1 MKDLTITTI
10 FLLLFQISLFAQEDV
25 QRVASVPEITWYGL
39 DFSNLKVVGDIKSGT
54 EIANTYFNGWNYLV
68 NHERKKYDLGKAFRK
83 KTVYYDLEMMT
94 ELNQQRD
101 PDEVVGHARHEIT
114 EDQLAAQIK
123 EYKVTGSGVG
133 LVFVVENFDKFSDE
147 GTMWVTFFDIDTK
160 RVLMARKMT
169 GKAGGFGF
177 RNYWARTIY
186 NVIVQSGKDYRR
198 WIK

>member
-1 MKDLTITTI
+1 MKHLTITTI
-10 FLLLFQISLFAQEDV
+10 FLLLFQASVFAQEDV
-25 QRVASVPEITWYGL
+25 QRVASATEITWYGL

-54 EIANTYFNGWNYLV
+54 EIADTYFNGWNYLV

-83 KTVYYDLEMMT
+83 KTVHYDLGMIT

-101 PDEVVGHARHEIT
+101 PDEVVGTARHEIT

-123 EYKVTGSGVG
+123 KYKVTGSGVG

-147 GTMWVTFFDIDTK
+147 GTIWVTFFDIDTK